1 MASGRLLRLPA
12 IAQAIFASFSQSSAS
27 GQIASHTAECEREAL
42 SESDGEAKSIEAKG
56 DVTLQ
61 GDTIR
66 VILSNEIR
74 WSKLQSG
81 CVDPSLCASLHGR
94 AEPFVD
100 GFGLC
105 SPGNW
110 SQPNRWQHS

>member
-27 GQIASHTAECEREAL
+27 GQMASHTAECEREAL

-61 GDTIR
+61 GDTGDSQQQKI
-66 VILSNEIR
+66 VEMQDEIR

-81 CVDPSLCASLHGR
+81 CAGPSLCASLHGR
-94 AEPFVD
+94 AEPFV
-100 GFGLC
+100 G
-105 SPGNW
+105 
-110 SQPNRWQHS
+110 